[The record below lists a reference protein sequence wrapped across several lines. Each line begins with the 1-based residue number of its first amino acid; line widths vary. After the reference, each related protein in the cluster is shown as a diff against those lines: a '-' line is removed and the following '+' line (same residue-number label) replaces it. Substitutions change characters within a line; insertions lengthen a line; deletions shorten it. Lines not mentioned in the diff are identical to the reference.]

1 MYIWRELLFIIL
13 GFTLFIGILYWVLV
27 RAARLG
33 NRIHQDPRF
42 KRRVLF
48 IAAIPY
54 ILGGLVG
61 TVEVATGN
69 EELKTLAGLAIS
81 IPMAWLFLWAAR
93 RTKIPPG

>member
-1 MYIWRELLFIIL
+1 MWRDLLLIII
-13 GFTLFIGILYWVLV
+13 GFTLFIAIVYWVLV

-42 KRRVLF
+42 RRRVLV

-69 EELKTLAGLAIS
+69 EPLKTLAGLAIS
-81 IPMAWLFLWAAR
+81 IPMAWLFLSAAR
-93 RTKIPPG
+93 KTKIPPG